1 MFLKNIPLFR
11 HSPLEYSAMLKLYN
25 STKDAT
31 PDSGV
36 AMTSVRYTYL
46 VNLVLVWFM

>member
-1 MFLKNIPLFR
+1 
-11 HSPLEYSAMLKLYN
+11 MLKLYN

-36 AMTSVRYTYL
+36 AMTSVRYTSL
-46 VNLVLVWFM
+46 VDLVYFYYMFM

>member
-1 MFLKNIPLFR
+1 MFFKNTPLLR

-36 AMTSVRYTYL
+36 AMTSVRFTSL
-46 VNLVLVWFM
+46 VDLVFVWFM